1 MHVMIIFFLI
11 HVCRSG
17 VVTIARAHNGS
28 TATTT
33 NMATAAAAPA
43 TLGVPCVSMVGTG
56 SPDPLGLAGPCSP
69 ALAEEGPAPIDVRC
83 DALPSADESAG
94 ARLLSAQSV
103 SSAEASV
110 PAAATM
116 VQHSSRPSR
125 WNMPRG
131 PWHAGLLNP
140 HSSMKWIPGRS
151 HLVGVSCFF
160 YLLPALWGLCPL
172 FLIQVLCSL
181 MSDYIMTGK
190 DSRWHPADRCVA
202 SFNVL
207 YITAIAFAHISWWEV
222 VILDVMCLSFYS
234 ASVTSLRSKDY
245 ARYVIMHSLWH
256 LTGGMAGAYLTAHAC
271 DFSFGSLCRPR
282 ATTGLYCGC
291 GPALVASHPW

>member
-1 MHVMIIFFLI
+1 
-11 HVCRSG
+11 
-17 VVTIARAHNGS
+17 
-28 TATTT
+28 
-33 NMATAAAAPA
+33 MATALATSAAPDVPA
-43 TLGVPCVSMVGTG
+43 ALGVPCVLMVGTG
-56 SPDPLGLAGPCSP
+56 SPDPMGLAGPAP
-69 ALAEEGPAPIDVRC
+69 ALADEGPAQIDMS
-83 DALPSADESAG
+83 DALTSADESAG
-94 ARLLSAQSV
+94 ARLLSAQSA

-140 HSSMKWIPGRS
+140 HSSMKWIPCRS

-222 VILDVMCLSFYS
+222 VILDVMCLSVYS

-256 LTGGMAGAYLTAHAC
+256 LTGEW
-271 DFSFGSLCRPR
+271 RPR
-282 ATTGLYCGC
+282 I
-291 GPALVASHPW
+291 

>member
-1 MHVMIIFFLI
+1 MHL
-11 HVCRSG
+11 
-17 VVTIARAHNGS
+17 
-28 TATTT
+28 
-33 NMATAAAAPA
+33 
-43 TLGVPCVSMVGTG
+43 
-56 SPDPLGLAGPCSP
+56 
-69 ALAEEGPAPIDVRC
+69 
-83 DALPSADESAG
+83 
-94 ARLLSAQSV
+94 
-103 SSAEASV
+103 
-110 PAAATM
+110 
-116 VQHSSRPSR
+116 
-125 WNMPRG
+125 G

-172 FLIQVLCSL
+172 FFIQVLCSL

-190 DSRWHPADRCVA
+190 DSIWHPADRCVA

-207 YITAIAFAHISWWEV
+207 YVTVIAFAHISWWEV
-222 VILDVMCLSFYS
+222 VILDAVCLSFYS
-234 ASVTSLRSKDY
+234 ASVTSLRNKNYS
-245 ARYVIMHSLWH
+245 RYVIMHSLWH

>member
-1 MHVMIIFFLI
+1 
-11 HVCRSG
+11 
-17 VVTIARAHNGS
+17 
-28 TATTT
+28 
-33 NMATAAAAPA
+33 MATALATSAAPA
-43 TLGVPCVSMVGTG
+43 VPAALGVPCVLMVGTG
-56 SPDPLGLAGPCSP
+56 SPDPMGLAGPAP
-69 ALAEEGPAPIDVRC
+69 APAEEGPTPIDMS
-83 DALPSADESAG
+83 DALTSADESAG
-94 ARLLSAQSV
+94 ARLLSAQPA
-103 SSAEASV
+103 SSAEAV
-110 PAAATM
+110 LPAAAAK

-125 WNMPRG
+125 NMPLG

-172 FLIQVLCSL
+172 FFIQVLCSL
-181 MSDYIMTGK
+181 LSDYIMTGK
-190 DSRWHPADRCVA
+190 DSIWHPADRCVA

-207 YITAIAFAHISWWEV
+207 YVTVIAFAHISWWEV
-222 VILDVMCLSFYS
+222 VILDVVCLSFYS
-234 ASVTSLRSKDY
+234 ASVTSLRRKDY
-245 ARYVIMHSLWH
+245 PRYVIMHSLWH

-271 DFSFGSLCRPR
+271 DFSFGSLCQPR

>member
-1 MHVMIIFFLI
+1 
-11 HVCRSG
+11 
-17 VVTIARAHNGS
+17 
-28 TATTT
+28 
-33 NMATAAAAPA
+33 MATHHDPNMTTALAAPS
-43 TLGVPCVSMVGTG
+43 TIGVPCVSMVGTD
-56 SPDPLGLAGPCSP
+56 SPEPFGLAGPSP
-69 ALAEEGPAPIDVRC
+69 ALAEEGPAPIDMRC
-83 DALPSADESAG
+83 DIALPASVDESAG
-94 ARLLSAQSV
+94 ARLLSAQSA

-110 PAAATM
+110 PAAATK
-116 VQHSSRPSR
+116 VQHSSSLSR
-125 WNMPRG
+125 NMPRG

-207 YITAIAFAHISWWEV
+207 YVTAIAFAHISWWEV
-222 VILDVMCLSFYS
+222 VILDVVCLSFYS
-234 ASVTSLRSKDY
+234 ASVASLRNKDY
-245 ARYVIMHSLWH
+245 PRYVIMHSLWH
-256 LTGGMAGAYLTAHAC
+256 LTGGLAGAYLTAHAC